1 MAEDSINKYQ
11 LIVIGGSAGSLDV
24 LLHVIPKLKADFH
37 IPIVLVLHRMN
48 SYDSTL
54 TELIA
59 TKTVLKV
66 KEVEDK
72 EPQKE
77 GYIYI
82 APADYHLL
90 IEKDRMFS
98 LDFSEKVNFSRPS
111 IDITFASAADAFGE
125 KAVCI
130 LLSGA
135 NADGVDGMQAIK
147 NAGGLVVVQDPK
159 TAEVSF
165 MPAQAILNV
174 EVDKIL
180 KIDEMAGF
188 INSLA

>member
-24 LLHVIPKLKADFH
+24 LLHVIPRLQIGFR

-48 SYDSTL
+48 SHDSTL

-59 TKTVLKV
+59 AKTTLKV

-72 EPQKE
+72 EPIKA
-77 GYIYI
+77 GNIYI

-90 IEKDRMFS
+90 IEKDGMFS

-125 KAVCI
+125 KAIGI

-147 NAGGLVVVQDPK
+147 NAGGLAVVQDPK

-165 MPAQAILNV
+165 MPAQAILNIA
-174 EVDKIL
+174 VDKIL
-180 KIDEMAGF
+180 KIEEMPDF
-188 INSLA
+188 LNSLA

>member
-1 MAEDSINKYQ
+1 MAEDSINEYQ

-24 LLHVIPKLKADFH
+24 LLHVIPKLKANFH

-54 TELIA
+54 AELIA
-59 TKTVLKV
+59 AKTTLKV

-72 EPQKE
+72 EPIKA
-77 GYIYI
+77 GNIYI

-90 IEKDRMFS
+90 VEKDGMFS

-125 KAVCI
+125 RTLGI

-147 NAGGLVVVQDPK
+147 NAGGLAVVQDPK

-165 MPAQAILNV
+165 MPAQAILNI

-180 KIDEMAGF
+180 KIEEMPDF
-188 INSLA
+188 LNSLA

>member
-1 MAEDSINKYQ
+1 MAENSINKYQ
-11 LIVIGGSAGSLDV
+11 CIVIGGSAGSLDV
-24 LLHVIPKLKADFH
+24 LLHVIPKLKVDFH

-48 SYDSTL
+48 SYDSML

-59 TKTVLKV
+59 TKTTLKV

-72 EPQKE
+72 EPIKA
-77 GYIYI
+77 GNIYI

-125 KAVCI
+125 RALGI

-147 NAGGLVVVQDPK
+147 NADGLAVVQDPK

-165 MPAQAILNV
+165 MPAQAILNI

-180 KIDEMAGF
+180 KIEEIPDF
-188 INSLA
+188 LNSLA

>member
-1 MAEDSINKYQ
+1 MAENSINKYQ
-11 LIVIGGSAGSLDV
+11 CIVIGGSAGSLDV
-24 LLHVIPKLKADFH
+24 LLHVIPKLKVDFH

-59 TKTVLKV
+59 TKTTLKV

-72 EPQKE
+72 EPIKA
-77 GYIYI
+77 GNIYI

-125 KAVCI
+125 RTLGI

-147 NAGGLVVVQDPK
+147 NAGGLAVVQDPK

-165 MPAQAILNV
+165 MPAQAILNI

-180 KIDEMAGF
+180 KIEEIPDF
-188 INSLA
+188 LNSLA

>member
-24 LLHVIPKLKADFH
+24 LLHVIPRLQIAFR

-48 SYDSTL
+48 SHDSTL

-59 TKTVLKV
+59 AKTTLKV

-72 EPQKE
+72 EPIKA
-77 GYIYI
+77 GNIYI

-90 IEKDRMFS
+90 IEKDGMFS

-125 KAVCI
+125 KAIGI

-147 NAGGLVVVQDPK
+147 NAGGLAVVQDPK

-165 MPAQAILNV
+165 MPAQAILNIA
-174 EVDKIL
+174 VDKIL
-180 KIDEMAGF
+180 KIDEIAAF

>member
-1 MAEDSINKYQ
+1 MAENSINEYQ

-24 LLHVIPKLKADFH
+24 LLHVIPKLKANFH

-59 TKTVLKV
+59 AKTTLKV

-72 EPQKE
+72 EPIKA
-77 GYIYI
+77 GNIYI

-90 IEKDRMFS
+90 IEKDGMFS
-98 LDFSEKVNFSRPS
+98 LDFSEKINFSRPS

-125 KAVCI
+125 RTLGI

-147 NAGGLVVVQDPK
+147 NAGGLAVVQDPK

-165 MPAQAILNV
+165 MPAQAILNI

-180 KIDEMAGF
+180 KIDEIPDF
-188 INSLA
+188 LNSLA